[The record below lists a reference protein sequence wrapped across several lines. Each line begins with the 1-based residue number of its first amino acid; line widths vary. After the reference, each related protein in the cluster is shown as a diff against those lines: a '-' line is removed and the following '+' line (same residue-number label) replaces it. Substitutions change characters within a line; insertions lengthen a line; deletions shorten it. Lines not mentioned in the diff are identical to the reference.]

1 MTDMVLVGRISNVQR
16 QNGVSQMGK
25 EWTSTSFNLE
35 RTKVRKNGQGV
46 YENYTETIPL
56 SGFGEFG
63 LAEGGIYQVGVDIK
77 LRQSQNGGTY
87 PNLSVQWAEPVYV
100 ERNQPSQNPQ
110 NNGYQQG
117 YAPQQGYQQNNGYQQ
132 GYAQPRQPMNQ
143 MNGQESFRNDDI
155 PF

>member
-1 MTDMVLVGRISNVQR
+1 MTDMVLVGRITGVQR

-63 LAEGGIYQVGVDIK
+63 IAEGGIYQVGIDIK
-77 LRQSQNGGTY
+77 LRQSQNGGSY
-87 PNLSVQWAEPVYV
+87 PNLAVQWLEPVYV
-100 ERNQPSQNPQ
+100 ERNQPSQGQQGYSQ
-110 NNGYQQG
+110 NYQNGYQQG
-117 YAPQQGYQQNNGYQQ
+117 YQQNYPQPP
-132 GYAQPRQPMNQ
+132 QPRQPMNSI
-143 MNGQESFRNDDI
+143 NGQENFRNDDI